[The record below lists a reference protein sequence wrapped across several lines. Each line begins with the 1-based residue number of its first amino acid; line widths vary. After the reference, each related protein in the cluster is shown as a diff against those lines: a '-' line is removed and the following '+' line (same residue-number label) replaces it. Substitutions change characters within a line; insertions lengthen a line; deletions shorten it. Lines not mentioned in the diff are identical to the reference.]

1 MVTNSDLRKSI
12 DKLLS
17 IPEIVQKKDK
27 KGKKGKKAFE
37 VDNVFLGIDWC

>member
-17 IPEIVQKKDK
+17 IPEIVYKKD
-27 KGKKGKKAFE
+27 AFE
-37 VDNVFLGIDWC
+37 VDNVFLGIDWY